1 MSNDEIEKNNQFQIK
16 KYWKKLEST
25 RVNSTK

>member
-16 KYWKKLEST
+16 KYWKKLKST